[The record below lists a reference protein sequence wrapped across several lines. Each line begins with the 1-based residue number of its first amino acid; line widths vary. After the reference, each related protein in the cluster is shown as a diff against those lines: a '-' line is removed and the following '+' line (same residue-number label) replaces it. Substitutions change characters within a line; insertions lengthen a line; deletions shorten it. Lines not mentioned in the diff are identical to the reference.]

1 MSPLPFRLAVCLMTC
16 RGNLDMAAD
25 AAEQAARLAPHDAS
39 VLMQLGVSAAR
50 VQRYACSCNF
60 CVGKRCPQSSADA
73 NVIVVVVQRA
83 VPAISA
89 SMTPIASRL
98 CH

>member
-16 RGNLDMAAD
+16 RGALGMAAD

-50 VQRYACSCNF
+50 VQRCGSSDLQSC
-60 CVGKRCPQSSADA
+60 A
-73 NVIVVVVQRA
+73 
-83 VPAISA
+83 
-89 SMTPIASRL
+89 L
-98 CH
+98 